1 MGAVACMHF
10 GRAATSGNHLLWVQ
24 EVRSRGI
31 TGLDLPSFSA
41 LTVTVPGAPAL
52 WEDVIRSFGK
62 LSLKQVRLYR
72 SHCSPTQLP
81 LTGPP

>member
-1 MGAVACMHF
+1 MQF
-10 GRAATSGNHLLWVQ
+10 GQPVTSCNHLLWVQ

-62 LSLKQVRLYR
+62 LSLKQVRLCR
-72 SHCSPTQLP
+72 SHCSHHNCPHWT
-81 LTGPP
+81 TAV